1 LTHSYNNSFFFNY
14 DSLLLCFSDSTS
26 NREEKWN
33 ELDNMLGAQSALL
46 SRLESDF
53 VANRSKLKSSA
64 NSNANTKSSYLQS
77 ALGSAAASKYQPV
90 GESGSSS
97 KPASKKPLKYA
108 SSKTERLA
116 TSGRVDVDVNAESQ
130 FQRPETVNPG
140 LITI

>member
-1 LTHSYNNSFFFNY
+1 
-14 DSLLLCFSDSTS
+14 
-26 NREEKWN
+26 
-33 ELDNMLGAQSALL
+33 MLGAQSALL

-53 VANRSKLKSSA
+53 VANRSKLKSSGGPA
-64 NSNANTKSSYLQS
+64 AATNSNANANTKSSYLQS
-77 ALGSAAASKYQPV
+77 ALGSATASKYQPV

-116 TSGRVDVDVNAESQ
+116 TSGFVDVDVNAENQ